1 MGFFMVRCVGGGLD
15 RLLDWGLG
23 EYGDWCLFVLF
34 VWPERVSLPSIVTDY
49 LVNSQ
54 SEIFEA

>member
-1 MGFFMVRCVGGGLD
+1 MVRCVGGGLD

-54 SEIFEA
+54 SEIFEV